1 MERQRALVESAR
13 SEKRVKE
20 EFLKQLGGYIEGPE
34 DAVRAEDRLVNLIR
48 TEESRIKALERFFS
62 EELEYEVVKSGSM
75 EAVASAVR
83 DREGNRVFF
92 PPNGIFRK
100 AGNDVEMD
108 VTWIADIDEA
118 LSRVAAGEE
127 GIFINDDVYVDSR
140 GIILTGGASK
150 KIDVRQFRE
159 KLKLEK
165 ELQTLSADVER
176 HGSAL
181 AASRP
186 RLEACDAKCRSARAA
201 REAQEGKARA
211 LEKDL
216 LMAEAQWKSAAD
228 RLTALQAATESP
240 DDAGPEVLESLVA
253 DRGRRE
259 EEKAAIEASMARLR
273 ETLAGLKKEH
283 EAAQS
288 AWHAVT
294 IEIERKMNMLKSIS
308 DNRAPEAAI
317 RSLADKTQGLKE
329 KYAAIDRD
337 IEGRTQKIRY
347 LERSYEEL
355 QADLQKH
362 VARFEELKTMLGNL
376 HAQKQTLQES
386 IDTLGK
392 EIERVRARKENAE
405 KDLAVLE
412 EKRLTIVEHLA
423 GTYGIEQPD
432 EITVQL
438 PSDIEEEP
446 NAHREDSRNG

>member
-1 MERQRALVESAR
+1 
-13 SEKRVKE
+13 
-20 EFLKQLGGYIEGPE
+20 
-34 DAVRAEDRLVNLIR
+34 
-48 TEESRIKALERFFS
+48 
-62 EELEYEVVKSGSM
+62 
-75 EAVASAVR
+75 
-83 DREGNRVFF
+83 
-92 PPNGIFRK
+92 
-100 AGNDVEMD
+100 
-108 VTWIADIDEA
+108 
-118 LSRVAAGEE
+118 
-127 GIFINDDVYVDSR
+127 
-140 GIILTGGASK
+140 
-150 KIDVRQFRE
+150 
-159 KLKLEK
+159 LKLEK
-165 ELQTLSADVER
+165 ELQTLTADVER

-181 AASRP
+181 AGMKP

-201 REAQEGKARA
+201 REAQEGRVRA

-228 RLTALQAATESP
+228 RLKALQAMTESP
-240 DDAGPEVLESLVA
+240 DETGPGALQSLIV

-259 EEKAAIEASMARLR
+259 EEKAAIEASMTQLR

-308 DNRAPEAAI
+308 DNRERSETAI
-317 RSLADKTQGLKE
+317 RSLAQKAQGLKE
-329 KYAAIDRD
+329 KYAAINRD

-355 QADLQKH
+355 EADLKKH

-423 GTYGIEQPD
+423 GTYGIDQPD
-432 EITVQL
+432 EMTVQL
-438 PSDIEEEP
+438 PSDIEKE
-446 NAHREDSRNG
+446 RESLTSRIAEMGEINFRAEKEYLN